1 MTQLHSQSQSQS
13 QFMDVLQGLRDPACS
28 VLYAQEACAVMKK
41 DVCAGLDPAIAL
53 DALSSIVPRFGEEIL
68 GSIVTAGEAAV
79 IASAP
84 CCVGAVE
91 RFCGAVSREAGT
103 KTFTVTVCNFV
114 SKMLREMPWSRR
126 TWIAAGCA
134 DNIGTALERD
144 VQSLTREQYCRL
156 KVLHLLCA
164 EAAMQVSMRVL
175 DLVETLLQV
184 ADVADEHPQEFLQ
197 LDFWQRVSHGDIAHM
212 ARQLATVLS
221 IEIARRLAQ
230 VQLHMDCFDMAR
242 ELVVMLTRCPKALLS
257 CMSDMERKAV
267 CTRLVW
273 VACVETQNQ
282 IPLDLADLLVP
293 CMHVSVVVELMVAV
307 FTACLPTATP
317 TATAMPGEDC
327 DCVICCQAV
336 ADLRVACCGKQAVCA
351 ACLAKHFMRMR
362 EHVTC
367 PFCRAPCV
375 FRKNN

>member
-1 MTQLHSQSQSQS
+1 
-13 QFMDVLQGLRDPACS
+13 
-28 VLYAQEACAVMKK
+28 MKK
-41 DVCAGLDPAIAL
+41 DDCAGLDPGIAL
-53 DALSSIVPRFGEEIL
+53 NALASIVPRFGKRIL
-68 GSIVTAGEAAV
+68 GSIVTAGEAV

-91 RFCGAVSREAGT
+91 RFCGAVAREAGT
-103 KTFTVTVCNFV
+103 DTFPVTVCNFV

-126 TWIAAGCA
+126 TWIAAECA
-134 DNIGTALERD
+134 DHIGTALERN
-144 VQSLTREQYCRL
+144 VQNLTREQYCRL
-156 KVLHLLCA
+156 KVLDLLCA

-175 DLVETLLQV
+175 DLVKTLLQV
-184 ADVADEHPQEFLQ
+184 AEVADEHPQAFLQ
-197 LDFWQRVSHGDIAHM
+197 LDSRQRVSHGAVAHM
-212 ARQLATVLS
+212 ARQLAMLFS
-221 IEIARRLAQ
+221 FEITRRLAQ

-242 ELVVMLTRCPKALLS
+242 ELVVMVTRCPEALLS
-257 CMSDMERKAV
+257 CMSDMDRKAV

-273 VACVETQNQ
+273 VACVETQNR

-307 FTACLPTATP
+307 FTACLPTAT
-317 TATAMPGEDC
+317 ATPDEDC

-351 ACLAKHFMRMR
+351 ACLAAHFMHMR

-367 PFCRAPCV
+367 PFCRASCV
-375 FRKNN
+375 FRKST